1 MGYKY
6 IIAVFAAAL
15 IIGAIS
21 RVFIDRRSWLGLIGL
36 LTLVCVAL
44 WAVMR

>member
-1 MGYKY
+1 MGYEY
-6 IIAVFAAAL
+6 IIAAFATAL

-21 RVFIDRRSWLGLIGL
+21 RVLIDRKSWLVLIVL

>member
-1 MGYKY
+1 MGYEY
-6 IIAVFAAAL
+6 IVAAFAAAL

-21 RVFIDRRSWLGLIGL
+21 RAFIDRKSWMVLIVL
-36 LTLVCVAL
+36 LVLICVAL

>member
-1 MGYKY
+1 MGYEY
-6 IIAVFAAAL
+6 IIAAFAAAL

-21 RVFIDRRSWLGLIGL
+21 RVLIDRKPWLVLIVL